1 MYSLADQNNIDDQYF
16 GAGASRVSVEKRFE
30 MVKETVGKLRSE
42 NGLISI
48 VDIVLNH
55 VANNSHWIED
65 HPEACFSTDLIP
77 RLWPAWL
84 VDEAFMK
91 MSDEFA
97 KGKVAWCRSAP
108 YINNESDL
116 NQVIDEMRRRVFA
129 LNLHEYFVVKPVHR
143 QDIDEALGLPFST
156 LEKYLGRF
164 Q

>member
-1 MYSLADQNNIDDQYF
+1 
-16 GAGASRVSVEKRFE
+16 
-30 MVKETVGKLRSE
+30 MVKETVGRLRSE
-42 NGLISI
+42 HGLISI

-97 KGKVAWCRSAP
+97 KGNVAWCRSAP

-116 NQVIDEMRRRVFA
+116 NQVVEEMRRRIFA
-129 LNLHEYFVVKPVHR
+129 LNLHEYFIVKPVHR
-143 QDIDEALGLPFST
+143 
-156 LEKYLGRF
+156 
-164 Q
+164 